1 MRRALFRCDASPTLG
16 AGHVM
21 RCLTLA
27 EALAARG
34 WTCAFACTSET
45 AASAPALA
53 RSRFQMIVLSA
64 PNDTAALPAAVGAG
78 WDLIVFDHY
87 DLGEAHETACR
98 PVGARLMAL
107 DDLADRR
114 HDVDLLLDQTLARA
128 PDAYR
133 ALVPDQ
139 ALILAGSQYALL
151 RPAFAA
157 ARPAALARR
166 AAGGPVRRVLVSLGY
181 TDVGAITA
189 TVAEAIAPV
198 LGDAKCDLVIGP
210 AAPSRTA
217 LEALCACDARFSL
230 HVDPAD
236 MAGLMAGADL
246 AVGAAGATS
255 WERCCLGLPGVILT
269 LADNQRLA
277 ARTLD
282 EAGAA
287 RMAETPDGAARMLAS
302 LLADETA
309 RTAMAQAA
317 ARVCDGAGAAR
328 VADAIEA
335 LPGQRRAA

>member
-34 WTCAFACTSET
+34 WRSTFAISADT
-45 AASAPALA
+45 ARCAPALA
-53 RSRFQMIVLSA
+53 RSAHALVLLPA
-64 PNDTAALPAAVGAG
+64 PNDPAALPAAVGAG

-98 PVGARLMAL
+98 PLGARLMAL

-133 ALVPDQ
+133 KLVPDQ
-139 ALILAGSQYALL
+139 ALILAGSQYALM

-157 ARPAALARR
+157 ARPEALARR
-166 AAGGPVRRVLVSLGY
+166 AAGGPVRRVLVSLGF

-189 TVAEAIAPV
+189 SVAKALSPV
-198 LGDAKCDLVIGP
+198 LGDATCDLVIGP

-309 RTAMAQAA
+309 RTAMVQAA